1 MGFSVSASA
10 AIIFISF
17 LMVAVTLYNA
27 WDNVYAE
34 VQAAQ
39 EDWYNLKL
47 SQLNTLSSLDIQKSS
62 VSTGTGSSGDY
73 YNLTLAIQSNG
84 VTLYVPHW
92 SGTYDGK
99 LVTLYNVDDDNVGF
113 LSNDYTYLLPGD
125 SVQLNVTYI
134 PLNETRHTLNVV
146 FGNGC
151 WVRFSWYYNTTDNAV
166 YVNTSRGCPTEV
178 S

>member
-17 LMVAVTLYNA
+17 LIAATTLYTA
-27 WDNVYAE
+27 WDNSYSDVR
-34 VQAAQ
+34 AAQ
-39 EDWYNLKL
+39 EDWYSLKL
-47 SQLNTLSSLDIQKSS
+47 SQLNTLSSLDIKKSS
-62 VSTGTGSSGDY
+62 VRTGTNDKGEY
-73 YNLTLAIQSNG
+73 YNLTLAIKSNG

-99 LVTLYNVDDDNVGF
+99 LITLYSVDDDNVGF
-113 LSNDYTYLLPGD
+113 ISDYTYLLPGD

-134 PLNETRHTLNVV
+134 PRDETQHTLNVV

-151 WVRFSWYYNTTDNAV
+151 WVRFNWYYNTTDNTV

>member
-17 LMVAVTLYNA
+17 LMVAGTLYTA
-27 WDNVYAE
+27 WDNAYAN

-39 EDWYNLKL
+39 EYWYEMRL
-47 SQLNTLSSLDIQKSS
+47 SQLNTLSSLDAENSS
-62 VSTGTGSSGDY
+62 VSTGTDSGGNQY

-99 LVTLYNVDDDNVGF
+99 LVTLNNVDDDNVGF
-113 LSNDYTYLLPGD
+113 LSDYGYLLPGN
-125 SVQLNVTYI
+125 SIQLNVTYI
-134 PLNETRHTLNVV
+134 PLNENEHSIKIT
-146 FGNGC
+146 FDNGC
-151 WVRFSWYYNTTDNAV
+151 WLLINWYYNTTEKVV
-166 YVNTSRGCPTEV
+166 YVNTSRGCPMEV